1 MMIVFG
7 LVATENILANFV
19 LIPWLSLNGAALNT
33 SISTVLVA
41 VGLVASTRQAAG
53 QLDWGRVLGGP
64 TLAALAAAAGMFLL
78 RDSLPASV
86 VAGAIVYLVVLFL
99 FERLLFPDDAKA
111 VFDLLPR
118 RA

>member
-1 MMIVFG
+1 
-7 LVATENILANFV
+7 
-19 LIPWLSLNGAALNT
+19 
-33 SISTVLVA
+33 
-41 VGLVASTRQAAG
+41 
-53 QLDWGRVLGGP
+53 
-64 TLAALAAAAGMFLL
+64 MFLL